1 MQGRFK
7 ISSPGAENPWMR
19 MARASTERMR
29 WSGWWNL
36 RCPAAI
42 VPLAAAIVAVE
53 ALAVWSGEIW
63 RPLGGP
69 GLTPVLPA
77 VVLLAGLVGWRHL
90 GLSERH
96 LWAWWEF
103 AAVMGTLFVAI
114 GFEFLTH
121 VGPLRELTSF
131 FVGATEEE
139 LVFRFAAPLAAGG
152 IAAWL
157 LGRSPGDLLAWGT
170 TPRTVAVVTA
180 AAGFTLMPGHLQ
192 QVGGAAWRLVPF
204 VAIALLLTYV
214 VLRTGDLLPGMLV
227 HALLNLAT
235 VCYLSGG
242 MPRGLWA
249 ITVVVGLGSYA
260 WGAERAGRRLGLVLP
275 VLAS

>member
-1 MQGRFK
+1 MREAH
-7 ISSPGAENPWMR
+7 GA
-19 MARASTERMR
+19 SERMR

-36 RCPAAI
+36 RCPSAI
-42 VPLAAAIVAVE
+42 VPLAAAIVAFE
-53 ALAVWSGEIW
+53 ALAVWSGQVW
-63 RPLGGP
+63 HPLGGP

-103 AAVMGTLFVAI
+103 ALLI
-114 GFEFLTH
+114 GALLALIGIDFLTR
-121 VGPLRELTSF
+121 VGALRELTSF

-152 IAAWL
+152 IAAWCM
-157 LGRSPGDLLAWGT
+157 GRSPGDLLDWGN
-170 TPRTVAVVTA
+170 TPRGVAVVTA
-180 AAGFTLMPGHLQ
+180 AATFACMPGHLD

-204 VAIALLLTYV
+204 IAIALLLTYV

-227 HALLNLAT
+227 HVLLNLAT
-235 VCYLSGG
+235 VCYLADA
-242 MPRGLWA
+242 MPREVWA
-249 ITVVVGLGSYA
+249 LTVVVGLGGYA
-260 WGAERAGRRLGLVLP
+260 WGAERAGRRLGVVLP
-275 VLAS
+275 VPAS